1 MYVRDAGDL
10 RPASTDRALAA
21 VREAFEGIARDGGTL
36 AGILSPFLTVEE
48 AYLLAT
54 YLKELSPSSVLALGP
69 VPSSGED
76 VTFTPDPR
84 AGRTGDTSF
93 VVCRPF
99 TIHAEKCPNVA
110 GVVAILEH
118 FQGEV
123 IDYEV
128 ISRRVGAGEF
138 RGVYVTSDAIDP
150 AFTEAD
156 VEPLRKAAFLVVQDV
171 HATPLAQ
178 AADVVLAGAT
188 FAEKAGCYVNFQG
201 RLQYAAAALP
211 PREGSLPDLDLLTIL
226 IGRGAGPIR
235 SADVLA
241 ELAAMVPA
249 FAPAADGNVPPFG
262 VLLGPEH
269 AGDGKARG
277 AFIYRDP
284 WFATRREREER
295 PLSAPVKQQ
304 G

>member
-1 MYVRDAGDL
+1 MYVRRAGDL
-10 RPASTDRALAA
+10 QPVPTDRALAA
-21 VREAFEGIARDGGTL
+21 VREGLESIAREGGTL

-54 YLKELSPSSVLALGP
+54 YLKNLSPSSVLALGP
-69 VPSSGED
+69 VPTSGED
-76 VTFTPDPR
+76 MTFSPDPR

-123 IDYEV
+123 IDYET
-128 ISRRVGAGEF
+128 ISRRAGAGEF
-138 RGVYVTSDAIDP
+138 RGVFVTSDAIEP
-150 AFTEAD
+150 AFTDAD

-201 RLQYAAAALP
+201 RLQYSAAALP
-211 PREGSLPDLDLLTIL
+211 PREGSLPDLDLLSIL
-226 IGRGAGPIR
+226 VGRGAGPIR

-241 ELAAMVPA
+241 ELAETVPA
-249 FAPAADGNVPPFG
+249 FAPAAGGRVPTFG

-269 AGDGKARG
+269 VGDGKAR
-277 AFIYRDP
+277 APFVYRDP
-284 WFATRREREER
+284 WLASREDQEQR
-295 PLSAPVKQQ
+295 PLTAHVRLQ